1 MPENTLKFRYGI
13 DSLTLP
19 RINKLTLSFTRNDA
33 PMFETKSGRAKTKTA
48 LSPQAKPRELRSDQ
62 AMLLVSASEGDA
74 NMLYAAGFF
83 VPDPFIFFQHKKT
96 KYVVMSDLEVDRA
109 KKQARVDRVLSLSQY
124 QKKLRRAGK
133 ASPGMTDI
141 LDLLF
146 RERGIRSLIVPAN
159 FSALLADQLRA
170 KGFSVQIKRDP
181 FFAERETKATD
192 EVKHITESLRVAR
205 LGLEAGIR
213 ALKRTKIGRDGYLHL
228 NGSRLTSETL
238 KTIVNTT
245 IMAQGWLP
253 SHTIISSGNQCVD
266 PHHEGTGPIKAHTS
280 IIFDIFPRSQKTGY
294 FGDLSRTVV
303 RGRASDKLKAIYATV
318 QAGQQIG
325 FDMIRNGIDGK
336 EVHQKILSLFE
347 SRGFPTG
354 RIKGR
359 MQGFFHGTGHGLGL
373 DIHEPPRIA
382 PVEATLRTGHVV
394 TVEPGL
400 YYLGV
405 GGVRLEDV
413 VVVTPTGNRNLTDC
427 PQFLEV

>member
-1 MPENTLKFRYGI
+1 
-13 DSLTLP
+13 
-19 RINKLTLSFTRNDA
+19 
-33 PMFETKSGRAKTKTA
+33 MFEAKSNRPTAKK
-48 LSPQAKPRELRSDQ
+48 LSSPKPSSREFRSDQ
-62 AMLLVSASEGDA
+62 AILLVSASEGDS

-96 KYVVMSDLEVDRA
+96 SYVVMSDLEIDRA
-109 KKQARVDRVLSLSQY
+109 KKQAHVDRVLSLSLY
-124 QKKLRRAGK
+124 QKKLRKMGT
-133 ASPGMTDI
+133 ASPAMIDV

-159 FSALLADQLRA
+159 FSALLADQLRG
-170 KGFSVQIKRDP
+170 KGFTVQIKRDP
-181 FFAERETKATD
+181 FFAARETKAAD
-192 EVKHITESLRVAR
+192 EVRHITESLRVAT

-213 ALKRTKIGRDGYLHL
+213 TLKRTKIGRDGYLYL

-238 KTIVNTT
+238 KTAVNTT

-280 IIFDIFPRSQKTGY
+280 IIFDIFPRSQKNGY

-303 RGRASDKLKAIYATV
+303 RGHATDKLKEIYATV
-318 QAGQQIG
+318 QAGQQVG
-325 FDMIRNGIDGK
+325 FDMIRDGINGRD
-336 EVHQKILSLFE
+336 VHLKILDLFAA
-347 SRGFPTG
+347 RGFPTG
-354 RIKGR
+354 RINGR

-413 VVVTPTGNRNLTDC
+413 VLVTEKGNRNLTDC
-427 PQFLEV
+427 PQFLEI

>member
-1 MPENTLKFRYGI
+1 
-13 DSLTLP
+13 
-19 RINKLTLSFTRNDA
+19 
-33 PMFETKSGRAKTKTA
+33 MFETKNHRVKNK
-48 LSPQAKPRELRSDQ
+48 KPSSAGHNRGELRSNQ
-62 AMLLVSASEGDA
+62 AILLVAASEGDS

-83 VPDPFIFFQHKKT
+83 VPDPFIFFQHKNLS
-96 KYVVMSDLEVDRA
+96 YVVMSDLEIDRA
-109 KKQARVDRVLSLSQY
+109 KKQSRADRVLSLSDY
-124 QKKLRRAGK
+124 QRKLRKMGK
-133 ASPGMTDI
+133 ASPALIDV
-141 LDLLF
+141 LDRLF

-170 KGFSVQIKRDP
+170 KGFTVQIKRDP
-181 FFAERETKATD
+181 FFAERETKAAS
-192 EVKHITESLRVAR
+192 EVRHITESLRVAK
-205 LGLEAGIR
+205 LGLEAGIQT
-213 ALKRTKIGRDGYLHL
+213 LKRSKFGRDGYLYL

-238 KTIVNTT
+238 KTAVNTT

-280 IIFDIFPRSQKTGY
+280 IIFDIFPRSQKSGY

-303 RGRASDKLKAIYATV
+303 RGRASEKLKDIYATV
-318 QAGQQIG
+318 QKGQQLG
-325 FDMIRNGIDGK
+325 FDLIRDGINGRD
-336 EVHQKILSLFE
+336 VHQKILELFE
-347 SRGFPTG
+347 ARGFPTG

-382 PVEATLRTGHVV
+382 PVEATLREGHVV

-413 VVVTPTGNRNLTDC
+413 VLVTANGNRNLTAC
-427 PQFLEV
+427 PQFLEI

>member
-1 MPENTLKFRYGI
+1 
-13 DSLTLP
+13 
-19 RINKLTLSFTRNDA
+19 
-33 PMFETKSGRAKTKTA
+33 MFESKRHSLKTSKPSARSGKSVN
-48 LSPQAKPRELRSDQ
+48 LRKDQ
-62 AMLLVSASEGDA
+62 ALLIVAASEGDS

-83 VPDPFIFFQHKKT
+83 VPDPFIFFQHKNVKFA
-96 KYVVMSDLEVDRA
+96 VLSDLEIDRA
-109 KKQARVDRVLSLSQY
+109 KKQARVDRVLSLSLY
-124 QKKLRRAGK
+124 QRKLRNLGK
-133 ASPGMTDI
+133 SPIGTAEI

-159 FSALLADQLRA
+159 FSALLSDQLRA
-170 KGFSVQIKRDP
+170 KGYSVQIKRDP
-181 FFAERETKATD
+181 FWAERETKNRR
-192 EVKHITESLRVAR
+192 EVAQITESLRVAR

-213 ALKRTKIGRDGYLHL
+213 MLKRTKFKRDGYLYL
-228 NGSRLTSETL
+228 NGIRLTSEML
-238 KTIVNTT
+238 KTAVNTT

-266 PHHEGTGPIKAHTS
+266 PHHEGSGPVKANTS
-280 IIFDIFPRSQKTGY
+280 IIFDIFPRSQHNGY

-303 RGRASDKLKAIYATV
+303 RGRASEKLKEIYATV
-318 QAGQQIG
+318 QAGQNIGYEQIRDG
-325 FDMIRNGIDGK
+325 VNGK
-336 EVHQKILSLFE
+336 QVHQNILDLFE
-347 SRGFPTG
+347 ARGFHTG

-382 PVEATLRTGHVV
+382 PVDATLRTGHVV

-413 VVVTPTGNRNLTDC
+413 VLVMPKGNRNLTDC
-427 PQFLEV
+427 PQFLEI

>member
-1 MPENTLKFRYGI
+1 
-13 DSLTLP
+13 
-19 RINKLTLSFTRNDA
+19 
-33 PMFETKSGRAKTKTA
+33 MFETKSNRSKAKNA
-48 LSPQAKPRELRSDQ
+48 VSPEHPIRELRNDQ
-62 AMLLVSASEGDA
+62 AILLVCASEGDS

-96 KYVVMSDLEVDRA
+96 SYVVMSDLEIDRA
-109 KKQARVDRVLSLSQY
+109 KKQAHADRVLSLSLY
-124 QKKLRRAGK
+124 QKKLRNKGIATP
-133 ASPGMTDI
+133 ATIDV

-159 FSALLADQLRA
+159 FSALLADQLRG
-170 KGFSVQIKRDP
+170 KGFTVQIKRDP
-181 FFAERETKATD
+181 FFAQRETKDAD
-192 EVKHITESLRVAR
+192 EVRHITESLRVAK

-213 ALKRTKIGRDGYLHL
+213 ALKRAKIGRDRYLYL

-238 KTIVNTT
+238 KTVVNTT

-266 PHHEGTGPIKAHTS
+266 PHHEGTGPIRAHTS
-280 IIFDIFPRSQKTGY
+280 IIFDIFPRSQKNGY
-294 FGDLSRTVV
+294 FGDLSRTLV
-303 RGRASDKLKAIYATV
+303 RGRATDKLKEIYATV
-318 QAGQQIG
+318 QAGQQLG
-325 FDMIRNGIDGK
+325 FAMIRDGINGRD
-336 EVHQKILSLFE
+336 VHQKILDLFKG
-347 SRGFPTG
+347 RGFPTG
-354 RIKGR
+354 KINGR

-413 VVVTPTGNRNLTDC
+413 VLVTEKGNRNLTDC
-427 PQFLEV
+427 PQFLEI

>member
-1 MPENTLKFRYGI
+1 
-13 DSLTLP
+13 
-19 RINKLTLSFTRNDA
+19 
-33 PMFETKSGRAKTKTA
+33 MFETRNRRQRATRTATSLTKRA
-48 LSPQAKPRELRSDQ
+48 DQ
-62 AMLLVSASEGDA
+62 ALLMVAASEGDS

-83 VPDPFIFFQHKKT
+83 VPDPFIFFKHKNT
-96 KYVVMSDLEVDRA
+96 TYVVMSDLEIDRA
-109 KKQARVDRVLSLSQY
+109 KRQARADRVLSLSQY
-124 QKKLRRAGK
+124 QRKLRKLGK
-133 ASPGMTDI
+133 LPAFIDI

-170 KGFSVQIKRDP
+170 RGFSVQIKRDP
-181 FFAERETKATD
+181 FFAEREIKND
-192 EVKHITESLRVAR
+192 EEVRHITESLRVAV

-213 ALKRTKIGRDGYLHL
+213 TLKRTTIGRDGYLYL
-228 NGSRLTSETL
+228 NGAKLTSETL
-238 KTIVNTT
+238 KTAVNTT

-280 IIFDIFPRSQKTGY
+280 IIFDIFPRSQQTGY

-303 RGRASDKLKAIYATV
+303 RGRASERLKKIYATV

-325 FDMIRNGIDGK
+325 FDLIRDGINGK
-336 EVHQKILSLFE
+336 EVHEKILELFAA
-347 SRGFPTG
+347 RGFRTG
-354 RIKGR
+354 KINGR

-373 DIHEPPRIA
+373 DIHEAPRIA
-382 PVEATLRTGHVV
+382 PVDATLKAGHVV

-400 YYLGV
+400 YYLGT

-413 VVVTPTGNRNLTDC
+413 VLVKPEGNRNLTDC
-427 PQFLEV
+427 PQFLEI

>member
-1 MPENTLKFRYGI
+1 MFESRKGRSKKNRLNVLRTAPQMQ
-13 DSLTLP
+13 
-19 RINKLTLSFTRNDA
+19 RND
-33 PMFETKSGRAKTKTA
+33 
-48 LSPQAKPRELRSDQ
+48 QAT
-62 AMLLVSASEGDA
+62 LLVAASEGDA

-83 VPDPFIFFQHKKT
+83 VPDPFIFFQHKLT
-96 KYVVMSDLEVDRA
+96 KYIVMSDLEIDRA
-109 KKQARVDRVLSLSQY
+109 KKQARADRILSLSLY
-124 QKKLRRAGK
+124 QKKLRRSGK
-133 ASPGMTDI
+133 ASPGLVDL

-170 KGFSVQIKRDP
+170 KGFSLQIKRDP
-181 FFAERETKATD
+181 FFAQRETKNSQ
-192 EVKHITESLRVAR
+192 EVKHISESLRVAR

-213 ALKRTKIGRDGYLHL
+213 ALKRTKIKRDGYLYL
-228 NGSRLTSETL
+228 NGRRLTSETL
-238 KTIVNTT
+238 KTFVNTT

-253 SHTIISSGNQCVD
+253 SHTIIASGNQCVD
-266 PHHEGTGPIKAHTS
+266 PHHEGSGPIKAHSS

-303 RGRASDKLKAIYATV
+303 RGRASDKLKRMYAAV
-318 QAGQQIG
+318 QAGQQIAYG
-325 FDMIRNGIDGK
+325 LIRDGANGK
-336 EVHQKILSLFE
+336 EIHQKILALFDA
-347 SRGFPTG
+347 RGFKTAK
-354 RIKGR
+354 RNGR

-382 PVEATLRTGHVV
+382 TVEARLRTGHVV

-413 VVVTPTGNRNLTDC
+413 VLVTPRGNRNLTDC
-427 PQFLEV
+427 PQFLEI